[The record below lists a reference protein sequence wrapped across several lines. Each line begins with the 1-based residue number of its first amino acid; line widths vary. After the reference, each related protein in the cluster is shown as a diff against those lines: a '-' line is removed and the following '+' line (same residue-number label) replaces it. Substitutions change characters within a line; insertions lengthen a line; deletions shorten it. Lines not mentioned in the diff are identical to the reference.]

1 MAAQVTG
8 DLLCLILDLNPLA
21 WSGSSNLTLD
31 SALDQILVFA
41 NSHLA
46 LRHENQ
52 IALFAATNSSARQLY
67 SSQLPPQPE
76 EEDPFET
83 EQSRAEK
90 RRRERDSNIYQSFRV
105 VDENVVKGV
114 KKLIKD
120 LPPAESESDSPPRKG
135 VNLVGALSMALCHI
149 NRLSLSSSS
158 SATVATSTASTSNA
172 SGSSG
177 ESSNVRVQPRILI
190 LSVTPDEPAQ
200 YVPIMNCIFTA
211 QKTGISIDCLKI
223 LGKSDSTFLQQAT
236 HLTSGV
242 YYKLPSSG
250 ETRSGLLQYLLVNFL
265 SGPLGSKHLNRAKQ
279 DQVDLRAAC
288 FCHRKIVDLGYV
300 CSVCLS
306 IFCSPLPVCTT
317 CRTKFPMSTLKRL
330 GFGSRPRPTNGAG
343 SNGPPKKRKAPPPGG
358 AAGRGTASP
367 APQPQRASNGGGD
380 TVDSAATTSGTIA
393 SGGGAAGP

>member
-21 WSGSSNLTLD
+21 WSASSTLTLD
-31 SALDQILVFA
+31 NALDQILVFA

-52 IALFAATNSSARQLY
+52 IALFAATNTSARQLY
-67 SSQLPPQPE
+67 SSQLPPQPQ
-76 EEDPFET
+76 EEDPFESQDT
-83 EQSRAEK
+83 REEK
-90 RRRERDSNIYQSFRV
+90 RRKERDSNIYQSFRV
-105 VDENVVKGV
+105 VDENVVKGI
-114 KKLIKD
+114 KKLVKD
-120 LPPAESESDSPPRKG
+120 LPSAESESEEPVRKG

-158 SATVATSTASTSNA
+158 SATVATSASSANA

-236 HLTSGV
+236 HLTSGI

-250 ETRSGLLQYLLVNFL
+250 EIRSGLLQYLLVNFL

-330 GFGSRPRPTNGAG
+330 GFGSRPRPTNGASG
-343 SNGPPKKRKAPPPGG
+343 SGPPKKRKGPPPGG

-367 APQPQRASNGGGD
+367 APQAQRTWNG
-380 TVDSAATTSGTIA
+380 A
-393 SGGGAAGP
+393 SGSVNSSVLTSDANLPGAGAAGS